1 MALSGLQ
8 EIPQEFVYL
17 DLDHKVQLSGLNK
30 FTQATD
36 K

>member
-1 MALSGLQ
+1 MVLSGLQ
-8 EIPQEFVYL
+8 EIPQEFICL
-17 DLDHKVQLSGLNK
+17 DLDQEVQESGLNK